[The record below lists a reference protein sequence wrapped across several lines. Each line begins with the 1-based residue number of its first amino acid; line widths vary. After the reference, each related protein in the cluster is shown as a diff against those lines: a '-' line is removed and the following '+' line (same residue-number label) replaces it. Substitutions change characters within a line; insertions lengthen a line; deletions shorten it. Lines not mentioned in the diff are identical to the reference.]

1 VLIHDAFWLPEEVAA
16 RALLG
21 HVAAGY
27 AVGLARRAHARRV
40 LLAHHK
46 PDRTDE
52 ALDRLAARFR
62 ADPSVAVAAEGQV
75 IDC

>member
-1 VLIHDAFWLPEEVAA
+1 
-16 RALLG
+16 
-21 HVAAGY
+21 
-27 AVGLARRAHARRV
+27 V

-62 ADPSVAVAAEGQV
+62 ADLSVAVAAEGQV